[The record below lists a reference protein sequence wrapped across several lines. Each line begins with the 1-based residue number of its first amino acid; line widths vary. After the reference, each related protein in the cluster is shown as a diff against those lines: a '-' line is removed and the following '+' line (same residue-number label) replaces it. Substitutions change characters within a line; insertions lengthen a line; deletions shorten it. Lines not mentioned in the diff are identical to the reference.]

1 MPRINRSGSAATY
14 RADGDSNAA
23 PQNDPQRRPVPER
36 VIRSQSG
43 HYLVPL
49 AKREDTGGAPHAYA
63 RLDLPVP
70 PLSMERSKSGGVY
83 IHEGRDYGKYIPRPV
98 IKDCLEST
106 EQMMLGLRVPPP
118 ENSVNSQ
125 LHGSLHGALK
135 RAMDT
140 SIGESDKQ
148 NKRLART
155 IDQSTE
161 FKGQINENATAQ
173 PGQGLITL
181 LKGKPAAGHSPY
193 HAGFVAAK
201 DEKHLMV
208 LETSAGATDA
218 KRVAKTKPEVN
229 LCEIGS
235 PTSFHSINQPDYK
248 NSVTV
253 PIQLKD
259 PQE

>member
-1 MPRINRSGSAATY
+1 
-14 RADGDSNAA
+14 
-23 PQNDPQRRPVPER
+23 
-36 VIRSQSG
+36 
-43 HYLVPL
+43 
-49 AKREDTGGAPHAYA
+49 
-63 RLDLPVP
+63 
-70 PLSMERSKSGGVY
+70 MERSESGGVY
-83 IHEGRDYGKYIPRPV
+83 THKGRDYGKYIPRPV

-125 LHGSLHGALK
+125 LHGSLHGALEGARASSK
-135 RAMDT
+135 RPMDP
-140 SIGESDKQ
+140 SIGKSDNH

-155 IDQSTE
+155 IDESTDV
-161 FKGQINENATAQ
+161 KSKINENATAQ
-173 PGQGLITL
+173 PGEGLITL
-181 LKGKPAAGHSPY
+181 LKEKPAAGHSPY

-201 DEKHLMV
+201 DKKHLMV

-218 KRVAKTKPEVN
+218 ERVADTQPEVH
-229 LCEIGS
+229 LFKTGS
-235 PTSFHSINQPDYK
+235 GTSFHSINQADYK